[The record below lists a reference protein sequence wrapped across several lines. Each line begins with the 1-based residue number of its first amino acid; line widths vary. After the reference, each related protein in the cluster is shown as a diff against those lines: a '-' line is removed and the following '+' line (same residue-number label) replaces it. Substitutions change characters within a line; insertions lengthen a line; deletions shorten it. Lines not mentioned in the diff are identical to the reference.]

1 MEPFIKVFG
10 EISLATA
17 VYFIAAAV
25 FLWAVYRKCRKE
37 IIKQYAKKRKKK
49 SSCKEYLHR

>member
-37 IIKQYAKKRKKK
+37 IIKQYAKKKK
-49 SSCKEYLHR
+49 E